1 MPRQLIHW
9 FDIPVADIERAGR
22 FYSTILGVELTH
34 LEAPPDFVMKWFP
47 SDTSGGGG
55 GLIQG
60 GGRKPSS
67 DGTVVY
73 FNGGD
78 DLNTVL
84 DRIEPAGGQV
94 VMTKRGDEKNGYV
107 AFFID
112 TEGNRVGLHSGGAK
126 ANSAHLS
133 QRAE

>member
-1 MPRQLIHW
+1 MAELIHW
-9 FDIPVADIERAGR
+9 FDIPVQDIERAGT
-22 FYSTILGVELTH
+22 FYSTILDVELTH

-47 SDTSGGGG
+47 AASPNGGG

-60 GGRKPSS
+60 GGRVPSS

-84 DRIEPAGGQV
+84 DRVEPAGGKV
-94 VMTKRGDEKNGYV
+94 LMAKNGSKDSGYV
-107 AFFID
+107 AFFLD
-112 TEGNRVGLHSGGAK
+112 TEGNRVGLHSPG
-126 ANSAHLS
+126 
-133 QRAE
+133 